1 VFALIEGQHY
11 GWIVSTTE
19 FKAGSL
25 TWPADTISI
34 VLVAGIIGIA
44 ALVALV
50 FVEKARLRAGK
61 IVIIDLRLFKI
72 RSFGAGNIVALVVS
86 LGEFGLLFTIPLFL
100 QAVRGYSAMETG
112 VILVA
117 LAAGAFVASG
127 IGAGLSQRLGPVRV
141 LQIGMA
147 LEVIGIIGIGVSMS
161 TTVTG
166 WALAPWL
173 FIYGAGVGFATAQLT
188 GVILAEIPVSESGSA
203 SAVQST
209 SRQVGAAIGTA
220 ILGTTLLIG
229 LGHYTTTQLADRGV
243 PAATATQ
250 VADAMQAS
258 AGQAVPALASQPD
271 GQVLV
276 EGASEGFVDA
286 TKTVAWVA
294 AIFVF
299 LGLLAS
305 FLLPRNAARVES
317 EGYEPPKDKE

>member
-1 VFALIEGQHY
+1 
-11 GWIVSTTE
+11 
-19 FKAGSL
+19 
-25 TWPADTISI
+25 
-34 VLVAGIIGIA
+34 
-44 ALVALV
+44 
-50 FVEKARLRAGK
+50 
-61 IVIIDLRLFKI
+61 
-72 RSFGAGNIVALVVS
+72 
-86 LGEFGLLFTIPLFL
+86 
-100 QAVRGYSAMETG
+100 
-112 VILVA
+112 
-117 LAAGAFVASG
+117 
-127 IGAGLSQRLGPVRV
+127 
-141 LQIGMA
+141 MA

-166 WALAPWL
+166 WGLAPWL